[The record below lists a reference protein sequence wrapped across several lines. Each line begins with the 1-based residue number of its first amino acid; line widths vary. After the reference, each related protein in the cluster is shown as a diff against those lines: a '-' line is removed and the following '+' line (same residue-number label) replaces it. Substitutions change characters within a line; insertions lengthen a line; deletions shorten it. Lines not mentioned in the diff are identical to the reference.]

1 MSSASV
7 QTVDRGPR
15 TVARSV
21 VIDAPAEAVF
31 ALVADPHHHHDID
44 GSGTVQPQIS
54 GPDRL
59 SDGAKFS
66 VHMKYGP
73 LPYKI
78 TSTTTAYVDDEL
90 IEWRHPFGHRWRWEF
105 RAIDEAHT
113 EVTEVWDYAPS
124 KAAKLFEV
132 ARFPAKNAAGIEA
145 TLVGLAARFGN

>member
-1 MSSASV
+1 MSSANV

-21 VIDAPAEAVF
+21 VIDAPAQGVF
-31 ALVADPHHHHDID
+31 ALVADPHRHHDID

-54 GPDRL
+54 GPNRL

-78 TSTTTAYVDDEL
+78 TSTTTA
-90 IEWRHPFGHRWRWEF
+90 
-105 RAIDEAHT
+105 HT
-113 EVTEVWDYAPS
+113 EVTEVWDYSPS
-124 KAAKLFEV
+124 KAARVFELTGY
-132 ARFPAKNAAGIEA
+132 PAKNAAGIEA
-145 TLVGLAARFGN
+145 TLAGLAARFAN